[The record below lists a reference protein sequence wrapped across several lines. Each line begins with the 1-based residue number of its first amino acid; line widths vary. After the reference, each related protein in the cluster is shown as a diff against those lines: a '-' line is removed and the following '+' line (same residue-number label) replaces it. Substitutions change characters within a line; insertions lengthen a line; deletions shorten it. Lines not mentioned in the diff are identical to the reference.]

1 MMEPCLVTT
10 TTNNAAE
17 ARRLSEEL
25 VQRGLAACV
34 QTITV
39 ESQYVWDG
47 RIERQP
53 EFLLCI
59 KTLRERYDEV
69 EACLRRAHSYTVP
82 EILCF
87 AAAGGS
93 ADYLAWIRDNSQGR
107 RVEG

>member
-1 MMEPCLVTT
+1 MESCLVTT
-10 TTNNAAE
+10 TTNDAAE

-25 VQRGLAACV
+25 VRQGLAACV
-34 QTITV
+34 QTISV
-39 ESQYVWDG
+39 ESQYVWEG

-59 KTLRERYDEV
+59 KTSRERYGDV
-69 EACLRRAHSYTVP
+69 EAYLRRTHSYTVP